1 MAKDREDE
9 KPDHEGPLGKQDA
22 AKAGQDAT
30 NLDVKDARLDD
41 SEDLLDEEYSLSETR
56 SQEVANENIHL
67 GSARNDVE
75 PGSAAEDAASGRGFN
90 PAGDGH
96 PKSELAGGQTSE
108 EGRADPTETTA
119 PTSNDT
125 PSDGGGFH
133 QDVPIANSTG
143 TPNGIIVAGNGAPLQ
158 FVSFDGGTGFVNS
171 GTPATNTQ
179 GGDFSGIAAQNDLL
193 ARSAQTE
200 GSESASSPATPAPQ
214 SSVSGISNTNAP
226 LTAVSEDLSDG
237 TPIGFVAFANDSDA
251 GDTVT
256 YSLIDA
262 SGAPLLTGPF
272 EINALT
278 GVVSVRDSSQLDFET
293 LPVVPLRIKATSTD
307 GSTSTA
313 SFDIPLADVN
323 EAPTAVTLDNQVTF
337 IAENSDTSSSTK
349 VADISVTDDALGTN
363 DLSLTGADADK
374 FEIID
379 NGGSF
384 ELHLKAGVTL
394 DHEADGQF
402 DVTVEVDDAAV
413 GGAPDASQSF
423 SLNVTDVNEA
433 PTAVSLTN
441 TTTSIAENSDT
452 SSSTKVAD
460 ISVTDD
466 ALGTNDLSL
475 TGADADKF
483 EIVDNGGA
491 FELHLKAGVTLDHE
505 ADGQFDVTVEVDDAS
520 VGGTLDASQSFS
532 LSVTDVNEAP
542 TAVTLDNQV
551 TTIAENSDTSSSTK
565 VADISVTDDAL
576 GTNDLSLTG
585 ADADKFEIVDNG
597 GSFELHL
604 KAGVTLDHEA
614 DGQFDVTVEVDD
626 AAVGGTPD
634 ASQSFSLSVTDV
646 NEAPTAVILD
656 NQVTSIAENTDT
668 SSSTKV
674 ADISVTD
681 DALGTNDL
689 SLTGADADK
698 FEIVDNGGSFELHL
712 KAGVTLDHEADGQ
725 FDVTVEVDDASV
737 GGTPDASQSF
747 SLSVTDVNEA
757 PTAVTFDN
765 QVTSIAEN
773 SDTTSS
779 TKVADIS
786 VTDDALGTNDLSLT
800 GADADK
806 FEIVDTGGS
815 FELHLKAGVTLDHE
829 ADGQF
834 DVTVEVDD
842 ASVGG
847 TPDASQ
853 AFSLSV
859 TDVNEAPTAVTLDNQ
874 VTSIA
879 ENSDTSS
886 STKVAD
892 ISVTDDALGTNDLSL
907 TGADADNF
915 EIVDNGGSFELH
927 LKAGV
932 TLDHE
937 SDGQFDV
944 TVEVDD
950 ASVGGTPDASQSFS
964 LSVTDVNEAPTAVTL
979 DNQVTSIAE
988 NSDTTSSTK
997 VADISVT
1004 DDALGTN
1011 DLSLTGADAD
1021 KFEIVDNGGSFEL
1034 HLKAG
1039 VTLDHEADGQFDVTV
1054 EVDDAAVGGTPDAS
1068 QAFSLSV
1075 TDVNEAPTAVTLDNQ
1090 VTSIAEN
1097 SDTSSSTKVA
1107 DISVTDD
1114 ALGTNDLSLTGAD
1127 ADKFEIVDNGG
1138 SFELHLKAGVTLD
1151 HEADGQFDVTVEV
1164 DDAAVGGAPDASQ
1177 SFSLSVTDVNE
1188 APTAVTLDNQ
1198 VTSIAENTDTSSSTK
1213 VADISVTDDA
1223 LGTNDLSLTGADA
1236 DKFEIVDNGGSFE
1249 LHLKAGVT
1257 LDHEAD
1263 GQFDVTVEVDDAAV
1277 GGAPDASQSFSLS
1290 VTDVNEAP
1298 TAVTLDNQVTSI
1310 AENTDTSSSTK
1321 VADISVTDDALGTND
1336 LSLTGADADKFEIV
1350 DNGGSFELHLK
1361 AGVTLDHEA
1370 DGQFDVTVEVDDA
1383 AVGGA
1388 PDASQ
1393 AFSLS
1398 VTDVN
1403 EAPTAVTLDNQVTSI
1418 AENADTSSSSKVA
1431 DISVT
1436 DDALGTNDL
1445 SLTGADA
1452 DKFEIVDNGGNFELH
1467 LKAGVTLDH
1476 EADGQF
1482 DVTVEVDDA
1491 AVGGTPDA
1499 SQAFS
1504 LSVTDVNEAPTA
1516 VTLDNQVI
1524 SIAENTDTSSSTKVA
1539 DISVTDDALGT
1550 NDLSLTGADAD
1561 KFEIVDN
1568 GGAFELHLKAGV
1580 TLDHEADGQF
1590 DVTVEVD
1597 DASVGGTPDASQS
1610 FSLSVIDVNEAPT
1623 AVSLDNQVTS
1633 IAESADTS
1641 SSTKVA
1647 DISVTDDALGT
1658 NDLSLTGADADKFEI
1673 VDTGGSF
1680 ELHLKAG
1687 VTLDHEA
1694 DAQFDVTVEVDDAA
1708 VGGAPDASQSFSLSV
1723 TDVNEAPTAVT
1734 LDNQVTS
1741 IAENTDT
1748 SSSTKV
1754 ADISVTDDALGTND
1768 LSLTGADADKFEIVD
1783 NGGNFE
1789 LHLKAGV
1796 TLDHETDDQFDVTV
1810 EVDDAAVGGTP
1821 DASQS
1826 FSLSVTD
1833 VNEAPTAVTL
1843 DNQVTSIAEN
1853 SDTSSSTK
1861 VADISVTD
1869 DALGTN
1875 DLSLTGADADKFEI
1889 VDNGG
1894 SFELHLKAGVTL
1906 DHEADGQFDVTVEVD
1921 DAAVGGAPD
1930 ASQSFSLSVTDV
1942 NEAPTAVTL
1951 DNQVTSIAENTD
1963 TSSSTKVA
1971 DISVTDDALG
1981 TNDLSLTGA
1990 DADKFEIVDNGGAFE
2005 LHLKAGVTLDHEA
2018 DGQFDVTVEVDDAS
2032 VGGTPDASQS
2042 FSLSVTDVNEA
2053 PTAVTLDNQ
2062 VTSIAESADTSAS
2075 TKVADISV
2083 TDDALGTNDLSLT
2096 GADADKFEIVDNG
2109 GSFELH
2115 LKAGVTL
2122 DHEADGQFD
2131 VTVEADDAS
2140 VGGTPDASQSF
2151 SLSVTDENE
2160 APTAVTLDNQVT
2172 NIAEN
2177 TDTSSSTK
2185 VADISVTDDAL
2196 GTNDL
2201 SLTGADA
2208 DKFEIVDNGGSFEL
2222 HLKAGVTLDHE
2233 ADGQFDVTV
2242 EVDDASVGGT
2252 PDASQSFSLS
2262 VTDVNEAPTAV
2273 TLDNQVTS
2281 IAESADTSSSTKV
2294 ADISVTDDALGTN
2307 DLSLTGADADKF
2319 EIVDNGGSFELHLKA
2334 GVTLDH
2340 EADGQ
2345 FDVTVEADDASV
2357 GGTPDASQSF
2367 SLSVTDVNEAP
2378 TAVTLDNQITS
2389 IAENSDTTSSTKVA
2403 DISVTDDALGTND
2416 LSLTGAD
2423 ADKFEIVDN
2432 GGSFELHL
2440 KAGVTLDH
2448 EADGQFDVTV
2458 EVDDAAVGGTPDASQ
2473 AFSLSVTDVNE
2484 APTAVTLDNQVT
2496 SIAETSDTSSSTKV
2510 ADISVTD
2517 DALGTNDLSLTGADA
2532 DKFEIVDN
2540 GGSFELHLKAGVTLD
2555 HEADGQFDVTVEVDD
2570 AAVGGTPDASQSFSL
2585 SVTDVN
2591 EAPTAV
2597 TLDNQVTNI
2606 AENTDMSSSTKVADI
2621 SVTDDALGTNDLSLT
2636 GADADKFEIVD
2647 NGGAFELHLKAGVT
2661 LDHEA
2666 DGQFDVTVEVDDAA
2680 VGGTPDASQVF
2691 SLSVTDVNE
2700 APTAVTLDNQ
2710 VTSIAESADTS
2721 SSTKVADISVTDD
2734 ALGTNDLSLTGADA
2748 DKFEIVDNGGAFEL
2762 HLKAGVTLDHEADGQ
2777 FDVTVE
2783 VDDAT
2788 VGGTPDASQAFSL
2801 SVTDVNEAPTAVTLD
2816 NQVTSIAENSDTSSS
2831 TKVADISV
2839 TDDALGT
2846 NDLSLTGADAD
2857 KFEIVDNGGSFEL
2870 HLKAGVTLDHE
2881 ADGQFDVT
2889 VEVDDA
2895 SVGGTPDA
2903 SQSFSLSV
2911 TDVNEAPTA
2920 VTLDN
2925 QVTSIAE
2932 NSDTSSS
2939 TKVADISVADDAL
2952 GTNDLSL
2959 TGADADKFEIVDNG
2973 GSFEL
2978 HLKAG
2983 VTLDHEA
2990 DGQFDVTVDVDDA
3003 SVSGTPDASQSFSL
3017 SVADVNEAPTAVTL
3031 DNQVTSIAESADTS
3045 SSTKVADISV
3055 TDDALGTNDLSL
3067 TGADA
3072 DKFEI
3077 VDNGGSFELHLKAGV
3092 TLDHEVDGQFDVT
3105 VEVDDATVGGTPDA
3119 SQSFSL
3125 SVTDVNE
3132 APTAVSLDN
3141 QVTSIAE
3148 NSDTSSSTKV
3158 ADISVTDDA
3167 LGTNDLSL
3175 TGADADKFEIVDN
3188 GGSFELHLKAGVT
3201 LDHEADGQFDVTV
3214 EVDDASV
3221 GGTPDASQAFSLSV
3235 TDVNEAP
3242 TAVTLNNQV
3251 TSIAENSDTSSSTK
3265 VADISVTDDALGTN
3279 DLSLTGADADKFEI
3293 VDNGGAFE
3301 LHLKAGVTLDH
3312 EADGQFDVTVEVDD
3326 ATVGG
3331 TPDASQA
3338 FSLSVT
3344 DVNEAPT
3351 AVTLDNQVTS
3361 IAENSDTSSSTK
3373 VADISVTDDALG
3385 TNDLSL
3391 TGADADKFEIVDN
3404 GGSFELHLKAGVT
3417 LDHEADGQF
3426 DVTVEADD
3434 ASVGGTPDASQ
3445 SFSLSVTDVNEA
3457 PTAVTL
3463 DNQVTSIAE
3472 NTDTSSS
3479 TKVADISVT
3488 DDALGTND
3496 LSLTG
3501 ADADKFEI
3509 VDNGGSFEL
3518 HLKAGVTLDHETDG
3532 QFDVTV
3538 EVDDA
3543 SVGGTLDASQSFSLS
3558 VTDVNEAP
3566 TAVTLDNQV
3575 TTIAENSDTSSST
3588 KVADISVTDD
3598 ALGTNDLSLTGA
3610 DADKFEIVDNGGSFE
3625 LHLKAGVTLDH
3636 EADGQFDVTVE
3647 VDDAAVG
3654 GTPDASQSFSLSVT
3668 DVNEAPTAVIL
3679 DNQVT
3684 SIAENTDTS
3693 SSTKVADISVT
3704 DDALGTNDLSLTGA
3718 DADKFEI
3725 VDNGGSFEL
3734 HLKAGVTLDHEA
3746 DGQFDVTVEVDDAS
3760 VGGTPDASQ
3769 SFSLSVTDVNE
3780 APTAV
3785 TFDNQVTS
3793 IAENSDTTSSTKV
3806 ADISVTDDALGT
3818 NDLSLTGADA
3828 DKFEIVDTGG
3838 SFELHLKAGV
3848 TLDHEA
3854 DGQFDVTVEV
3864 DDASVGGTPDASQA
3878 FSLSVTDVNEAPTA
3892 VTLDNQITSIAENSD
3907 TSSSTKVADI
3917 SVTDDA
3923 LGTNDVS
3930 LTGADADKFEIV
3942 DNGGSFELHLKA
3954 GVTLDHEA
3962 DGQFDVT
3969 VEVDD
3974 AAVGGTPDASQS
3986 FSLSVTDVNE
3996 APTAVTLDNQVT
4008 SIAENSD
4015 TSSSTK
4021 VADISVTDDA
4031 LGTND
4036 LSLTGADAD
4045 KFEIVDNGGSF
4056 ELHLKAG
4063 VTLDHEADGQFDVTV
4078 EVDDASVGGTP
4089 DASQSFSLS
4098 VTDVNEAPTAV
4109 TLDNQ
4114 VTSIAENSDTSSST
4128 KVADISVTDD
4138 ALGTNDLSLTGADA
4152 DKFEIVDTGGAFELH
4167 LKAGVTLD
4175 HETDGQFDVT
4185 VEVDDAAVGG
4195 TPDASQAFSLSVTD
4209 VNEAPTAVTFDNQV
4223 TSIAENSDTSSSTK
4237 VADIS
4242 VTDDAL
4248 GTNDLSLTGA
4258 DADKFEIVDNGGAFE
4273 LHLKAGVTLDHE
4285 ADGQFDV
4292 TVEVDDASVGGTPDA
4307 SQSFSLSV
4315 TDVNEAPTA
4324 VTLDNQVT
4332 SIAESADTSASTKV
4346 ADISVTDD
4354 ALGTNDLS
4362 LTGADAD
4369 KFEIVDNGGSFELH
4383 LKAGVT
4389 LDHEADG
4396 QFDVTVEVDDASVG
4410 GTPDASQAF
4419 SLSVT
4424 DVNEAPTAVTLDNQV
4439 TSIAENS
4446 DTSSST
4452 KVADISVTDDALGTN
4467 DLSLTGADADKFEI
4481 VDNGGSFELHLKAGV
4496 TLDHEADGQFDVTV
4510 EVDDASVGGTPDAS
4524 QSFSLSV
4531 TDVNEAPTAV
4541 TLNNQVT
4548 SIAENSDTSSSTK
4561 VADISVTD
4569 DALGTND
4576 LSLTGADADKFEI
4589 VDNGGAFELHLKAGV
4604 TLDHEADGQFDVT
4617 VEVDDATVGGTPDA
4631 SQAFS
4636 LSVTDVN
4643 EAPTAVTL
4651 DNQVTS
4657 IAENS
4662 DTSSSTKVADISVTD
4677 DALGTND
4684 LSLTGADA
4692 DKFEIVD
4699 NGGSFELH
4707 LKAGVTLDHEAD
4719 GQFDVTVEVDD
4730 ASVGGT
4736 PDASQ
4741 SFSLNVTDVNEDPTA
4756 VTLDN
4761 QITSIAESADTSS
4774 STKVA
4779 DISVTDDA
4787 LGTNDL
4793 SLTGADA
4800 DKFEIV
4806 DNGGSFELH
4815 LKAGVTLDH
4824 EADGQFDVTVEVDDA
4839 SVGGTPDASQ
4849 SFSLNVTDVN
4859 EAPTAVTLDNQVTSI
4874 AENSDTTSSTK
4885 VADIS
4890 VTDDALGTND
4900 LSLTGADADKFEI
4913 VDNGGSFELHLKAG
4927 VTLDHE
4933 ADGQF
4938 DVTVEVD
4945 DASVGGT
4952 PDASQSFSLSVT
4964 DVNEAPTAVTLD
4976 NQVTSIAENSD
4987 TSSSTKVA
4995 DISVTDDALGTND
5008 LSLTGAD
5015 ADKFEIVDNGGS
5027 FELHL
5032 KAGVTLDHEA
5042 DGQFDV
5048 TVEVD
5053 DASVGGTPDASQ
5065 AFSLSVTDVN
5075 EAPTAVTLDNQVTN
5089 IAENTDTSSSTK
5101 VADISVT
5108 DDALGTNDLSL
5119 TGADADKFEIVDNGG
5134 SFELHLK
5141 AGVTLDH
5148 EADGQFDVTVEVDD
5162 ASVGGTPDASQAFS
5176 LSVTDVNEAP
5186 TAVTLDNQ
5194 VTNIAENSDTSS
5206 STKVADISVTD
5217 DALGTNDLSLTGA
5230 DADKFEIVDNG
5241 GSFEL
5246 HLKAG
5251 VTLDHEADGQ
5261 FDVTV
5266 EVDDASVGGTPDAS
5280 QSFSLSVTD
5289 VNEAPTAVTLDNQV
5303 TSIAENS
5310 DTSSSTKVAD
5320 ISVTDDALGTNDLSL
5335 TGADADKFEIV
5346 DNGGSFELHLKAGVT
5361 LDHEAD
5367 GQFDVTVEVDDAAV
5381 GGTPDASQSFSLSV
5395 TDVNE
5400 APTAVTLDNQITSIA
5415 ENSDT
5420 TSSTKV
5426 ADISVTD
5433 DALGTNDL
5441 SLTGADADKF
5451 EIVDNGGSFELHLK
5465 AGVTLDHEADG
5476 QFDVTVDVDDA
5487 SVSGTP
5493 DASQSFSLSVADVN
5507 EAPTAVTLDNQVTS
5521 IAESADTSSSTK
5533 VADISVTD
5541 DALGTNDL
5549 SLTGAD
5555 ADKFEIVDNGGS
5567 FELHLKAGV
5576 TLDHEVDGQF
5586 DVTVEVDD
5594 ATVGGTP
5601 DASQSFSLSV
5611 TDVNEAPTAVS
5622 LDNQVTSIAESADTS
5637 SSTKVADISV
5647 TDDALGTNDLSL
5659 TGADADKFEIVDN
5672 GGSFELHLKAGV
5684 TLDHEADGQFDVTVE
5699 VDDASVGGTPDASQ
5713 SFSLSVTDV
5722 NEAPT
5727 AVSLDNQVTSIA
5739 ENSDT
5744 SSSTK
5749 VADISVTDD
5758 ALGTND
5764 LSLTGADADKFEIV
5778 DNGGSF
5784 ELHLK
5789 AGVTLDHEADGQ
5801 FDVTVEVDDASVGGT
5816 PDASQSFSL
5825 SVTDVNEAPTA
5836 VTLDNQVTSIAE
5848 NADTSSST
5856 KVADIS
5862 VTDDALGTNDLSLTG
5877 ADADKFEIVDN
5888 GGSFELHLKAGVT
5901 LNHEA
5906 DGQFDVTV
5914 EVDDASVG
5922 GTPDASQSF
5931 SLSVTD
5937 VNEAPTAV
5945 TLDNQ
5950 ITSIAEN
5957 SDTSSSTK
5965 VADISVTDDALGTN
5979 DVSLTGADADKFE
5992 IVNNGGNFEL
6002 HLKAGVTLDHETDDQ
6017 FDVTVEVD
6025 DASVGGTPDASQT
6038 FSLSIADANEVS
6050 ATLWS
6055 EDFEDLSNGA
6065 EIDTGDTAWSTDE
6078 SNASLS
6084 SPTHG
6089 VDSGEYRFSETTV
6102 SSNDDAYISWQSE
6115 TIDISGHTGISL
6127 SFDLREDGDLEESG
6141 SWHDYFKAYVE
6152 VDGVRTELLVQDGDA
6167 GLSDQTFTFTDLPEG
6182 DELVIQ
6188 FEGKTTWTGESYY
6201 VDDIVLSGDT
6211 FNEIPVVSGPV
6222 VFAGTED
6229 QTITITEAQLLANA
6243 TDADGDTLS
6252 VENLAASGGTL
6263 SDNGDG
6269 TWDFTPTADFNGT
6282 INLTFDVTDGVNTTA
6297 ATGNVNVAAVNDAA
6311 EVSGPVSFDTVEN
6324 TPLTISEAELLANA
6338 SDVDG
6343 DTLSVQNLSASGG
6356 TLTNNGDGTWD
6367 FTPDTDFDGTINL
6380 TFDVSDGWT
6389 TTAATGTIEVE
6400 DAATGLID
6408 IDVTGNSS
6416 LDTSSGAGSV
6426 VGTAA
6431 AVGLADDESATFS
6444 LTDNA
6449 GGLFSIDS
6457 STGEISVV
6465 GGDAEFTQRSGSS
6478 NPLNGIDVGNDATP
6492 TFVDIDN
6499 DGDLDVFI
6507 GEVNGNLNYYEN
6519 TGTATNANFVA
6530 GSNPFGSTDIG
6541 SESNPTFVD
6550 IDNDGDLDAFVGE
6563 SDGKMNYFENIGTAN
6578 APSFASNQQGAFGI
6592 PDIGSDAAPTFVDI
6606 DNDGDMD
6613 LFVGEDNGTMNF
6625 FQNTG
6630 TASNAEFASGV
6641 SNPFGIG
6648 DVGRDAEITFAD
6660 MDGDGDL
6667 DAIVGE
6673 SDGHLNYF
6681 QNDGTVSNPSFVS
6694 QGTNPFGLSDIGK
6707 DASPTFVD
6715 IDGDGDL
6722 DLFVGEGSDGD
6733 DGSSEDGEI
6742 NFFENTSAGIDFSSP
6757 SSYTVTVEATHDDT
6771 TVSEDVTFHFGT
6783 DGSSGSGQTTT
6794 INSSN
6799 YTDTSSGFTVTAQ
6812 NVSGGSH
6819 TSASVSNISVSS
6831 GRLGASGS
6839 VSDSDSGQSSQLAYD
6854 KASGLSEQIIVD
6866 FDNDVDSA
6874 SFDFASL
6881 YTSSFG
6887 EVGHWAV
6894 YNDGVLVDEGDFSA
6908 SGSSNTGTVSINPLA
6923 DFNQL
6928 VLSANL
6934 QTDGSD
6940 GSDYSISSISFT
6952 EADSVSGETI
6962 TGGSG
6967 TDVIYGM
6974 DGDDT
6979 LYGDGASSASVSITS
6994 GGFESP
7000 SLSDGDWTS
7009 SNLGGWN
7016 LSSGTSSGW
7025 AGIWDPSNGSSLD
7038 GAAEG
7043 DNIAYIYGDSAI
7055 EQTLSHTFDSSNDYE
7070 ISFDVGLGNSEP
7082 DQEYAVNIYAGNN
7095 LIGSQTGTATT
7106 NGGFEEA
7113 TFTIDGDAFSAYD
7126 GQSISIQLA
7135 NTDNDD
7141 NDYIVFDDIEIN
7153 ELSPASSGGDDAL
7166 YGGDG
7171 SDTLIGGAGNDVL
7184 DGGAGDDIFV
7194 FGLGDGNDTA
7204 DGGAGW
7210 TDSVQL
7216 DSGVGTYGVDWTVSI
7231 ESGSITNTGAN
7242 QIDLSSDASGTIT
7255 LSDGSELDFENLEQ
7269 INW

>member
-75 PGSAAEDAASGRGFN
+75 PGSAAEDANSGRGFN

-96 PKSELAGGQTSE
+96 TKSELAGGQTSE
-108 EGRADPTETTA
+108 EGRADPSETTA
-119 PTSNDT
+119 PTSNGT

-171 GTPATNTQ
+171 GTPATNSQ

-193 ARSAQTE
+193 ARSTQTE

-214 SSVSGISNTNAP
+214 SSVSGISNANAP

-323 EAPTAVTLDNQVTF
+323 EAPTAVTLDNQVT
-337 IAENSDTSSSTK
+337 
-349 VADISVTDDALGTN
+349 
-363 DLSLTGADADK
+363 
-374 FEIID
+374 
-379 NGGSF
+379 
-384 ELHLKAGVTL
+384 
-394 DHEADGQF
+394 
-402 DVTVEVDDAAV
+402 
-413 GGAPDASQSF
+413 
-423 SLNVTDVNEA
+423 
-433 PTAVSLTN
+433 
-441 TTTSIAENSDT
+441 
-452 SSSTKVAD
+452 
-460 ISVTDD
+460 
-466 ALGTNDLSL
+466 
-475 TGADADKF
+475 
-483 EIVDNGGA
+483 
-491 FELHLKAGVTLDHE
+491 
-505 ADGQFDVTVEVDDAS
+505 
-520 VGGTLDASQSFS
+520 
-532 LSVTDVNEAP
+532 
-542 TAVTLDNQV
+542 
-551 TTIAENSDTSSSTK
+551 
-565 VADISVTDDAL
+565 
-576 GTNDLSLTG
+576 
-585 ADADKFEIVDNG
+585 
-597 GSFELHL
+597 
-604 KAGVTLDHEA
+604 
-614 DGQFDVTVEVDD
+614 
-626 AAVGGTPD
+626 
-634 ASQSFSLSVTDV
+634 
-646 NEAPTAVILD
+646 
-656 NQVTSIAENTDT
+656 
-668 SSSTKV
+668 
-674 ADISVTD
+674 
-681 DALGTNDL
+681 
-689 SLTGADADK
+689 
-698 FEIVDNGGSFELHL
+698 
-712 KAGVTLDHEADGQ
+712 
-725 FDVTVEVDDASV
+725 
-737 GGTPDASQSF
+737 
-747 SLSVTDVNEA
+747 
-757 PTAVTFDN
+757 
-765 QVTSIAEN
+765 
-773 SDTTSS
+773 
-779 TKVADIS
+779 
-786 VTDDALGTNDLSLT
+786 
-800 GADADK
+800 
-806 FEIVDTGGS
+806 
-815 FELHLKAGVTLDHE
+815 
-829 ADGQF
+829 
-834 DVTVEVDD
+834 
-842 ASVGG
+842 
-847 TPDASQ
+847 
-853 AFSLSV
+853 
-859 TDVNEAPTAVTLDNQ
+859 
-874 VTSIA
+874 
-879 ENSDTSS
+879 
-886 STKVAD
+886 
-892 ISVTDDALGTNDLSL
+892 
-907 TGADADNF
+907 
-915 EIVDNGGSFELH
+915 
-927 LKAGV
+927 
-932 TLDHE
+932 
-937 SDGQFDV
+937 
-944 TVEVDD
+944 
-950 ASVGGTPDASQSFS
+950 
-964 LSVTDVNEAPTAVTL
+964 
-979 DNQVTSIAE
+979 SIAE

-1039 VTLDHEADGQFDVTV
+1039 VTLNYEADGQFDVTV
-1054 EVDDAAVGGTPDAS
+1054 EVDDASVGGT
-1068 QAFSLSV
+1068 
-1075 TDVNEAPTAVTLDNQ
+1075 
-1090 VTSIAEN
+1090 
-1097 SDTSSSTKVA
+1097 
-1107 DISVTDD
+1107 
-1114 ALGTNDLSLTGAD
+1114 
-1127 ADKFEIVDNGG
+1127 
-1138 SFELHLKAGVTLD
+1138 
-1151 HEADGQFDVTVEV
+1151 
-1164 DDAAVGGAPDASQ
+1164 PDASQ

-1263 GQFDVTVEVDDAAV
+1263 GQFDVTVEVDDASV
-1277 GGAPDASQSFSLS
+1277 GGTPDASQAFSLS

-1298 TAVTLDNQVTSI
+1298 TAVSLDNQVTSI

-1350 DNGGSFELHLK
+1350 DN
-1361 AGVTLDHEA
+1361 A
-1370 DGQFDVTVEVDDA
+1370 
-1383 AVGGA
+1383 
-1388 PDASQ
+1388 
-1393 AFSLS
+1393 
-1398 VTDVN
+1398 
-1403 EAPTAVTLDNQVTSI
+1403 
-1418 AENADTSSSSKVA
+1418 
-1431 DISVT
+1431 
-1436 DDALGTNDL
+1436 
-1445 SLTGADA
+1445 
-1452 DKFEIVDNGGNFELH
+1452 
-1467 LKAGVTLDH
+1467 
-1476 EADGQF
+1476 
-1482 DVTVEVDDA
+1482 
-1491 AVGGTPDA
+1491 
-1499 SQAFS
+1499 
-1504 LSVTDVNEAPTA
+1504 
-1516 VTLDNQVI
+1516 
-1524 SIAENTDTSSSTKVA
+1524 
-1539 DISVTDDALGT
+1539 
-1550 NDLSLTGADAD
+1550 
-1561 KFEIVDN
+1561 
-1568 GGAFELHLKAGV
+1568 
-1580 TLDHEADGQF
+1580 
-1590 DVTVEVD
+1590 
-1597 DASVGGTPDASQS
+1597 
-1610 FSLSVIDVNEAPT
+1610 
-1623 AVSLDNQVTS
+1623 
-1633 IAESADTS
+1633 
-1641 SSTKVA
+1641 
-1647 DISVTDDALGT
+1647 
-1658 NDLSLTGADADKFEI
+1658 
-1673 VDTGGSF
+1673 
-1680 ELHLKAG
+1680 
-1687 VTLDHEA
+1687 
-1694 DAQFDVTVEVDDAA
+1694 
-1708 VGGAPDASQSFSLSV
+1708 
-1723 TDVNEAPTAVT
+1723 
-1734 LDNQVTS
+1734 
-1741 IAENTDT
+1741 
-1748 SSSTKV
+1748 
-1754 ADISVTDDALGTND
+1754 
-1768 LSLTGADADKFEIVD
+1768 
-1783 NGGNFE
+1783 
-1789 LHLKAGV
+1789 
-1796 TLDHETDDQFDVTV
+1796 
-1810 EVDDAAVGGTP
+1810 
-1821 DASQS
+1821 
-1826 FSLSVTD
+1826 
-1833 VNEAPTAVTL
+1833 
-1843 DNQVTSIAEN
+1843 
-1853 SDTSSSTK
+1853 
-1861 VADISVTD
+1861 
-1869 DALGTN
+1869 
-1875 DLSLTGADADKFEI
+1875 
-1889 VDNGG
+1889 
-1894 SFELHLKAGVTL
+1894 
-1906 DHEADGQFDVTVEVD
+1906 
-1921 DAAVGGAPD
+1921 
-1930 ASQSFSLSVTDV
+1930 
-1942 NEAPTAVTL
+1942 
-1951 DNQVTSIAENTD
+1951 
-1963 TSSSTKVA
+1963 
-1971 DISVTDDALG
+1971 
-1981 TNDLSLTGA
+1981 
-1990 DADKFEIVDNGGAFE
+1990 
-2005 LHLKAGVTLDHEA
+2005 
-2018 DGQFDVTVEVDDAS
+2018 
-2032 VGGTPDASQS
+2032 
-2042 FSLSVTDVNEA
+2042 
-2053 PTAVTLDNQ
+2053 
-2062 VTSIAESADTSAS
+2062 
-2075 TKVADISV
+2075 
-2083 TDDALGTNDLSLT
+2083 
-2096 GADADKFEIVDNG
+2096 
-2109 GSFELH
+2109 
-2115 LKAGVTL
+2115 
-2122 DHEADGQFD
+2122 
-2131 VTVEADDAS
+2131 
-2140 VGGTPDASQSF
+2140 
-2151 SLSVTDENE
+2151 
-2160 APTAVTLDNQVT
+2160 
-2172 NIAEN
+2172 
-2177 TDTSSSTK
+2177 
-2185 VADISVTDDAL
+2185 
-2196 GTNDL
+2196 
-2201 SLTGADA
+2201 
-2208 DKFEIVDNGGSFEL
+2208 GSFEL

-2262 VTDVNEAPTAV
+2262 VTDVNEAPTTV
-2273 TLDNQVTS
+2273 T
-2281 IAESADTSSSTKV
+2281 
-2294 ADISVTDDALGTN
+2294 
-2307 DLSLTGADADKF
+2307 
-2319 EIVDNGGSFELHLKA
+2319 
-2334 GVTLDH
+2334 
-2340 EADGQ
+2340 
-2345 FDVTVEADDASV
+2345 
-2357 GGTPDASQSF
+2357 
-2367 SLSVTDVNEAP
+2367 
-2378 TAVTLDNQITS
+2378 
-2389 IAENSDTTSSTKVA
+2389 
-2403 DISVTDDALGTND
+2403 
-2416 LSLTGAD
+2416 
-2423 ADKFEIVDN
+2423 
-2432 GGSFELHL
+2432 
-2440 KAGVTLDH
+2440 
-2448 EADGQFDVTV
+2448 
-2458 EVDDAAVGGTPDASQ
+2458 
-2473 AFSLSVTDVNE
+2473 
-2484 APTAVTLDNQVT
+2484 
-2496 SIAETSDTSSSTKV
+2496 
-2510 ADISVTD
+2510 
-2517 DALGTNDLSLTGADA
+2517 
-2532 DKFEIVDN
+2532 
-2540 GGSFELHLKAGVTLD
+2540 
-2555 HEADGQFDVTVEVDD
+2555 
-2570 AAVGGTPDASQSFSL
+2570 
-2585 SVTDVN
+2585 
-2591 EAPTAV
+2591 
-2597 TLDNQVTNI
+2597 
-2606 AENTDMSSSTKVADI
+2606 
-2621 SVTDDALGTNDLSLT
+2621 
-2636 GADADKFEIVD
+2636 
-2647 NGGAFELHLKAGVT
+2647 
-2661 LDHEA
+2661 
-2666 DGQFDVTVEVDDAA
+2666 
-2680 VGGTPDASQVF
+2680 
-2691 SLSVTDVNE
+2691 
-2700 APTAVTLDNQ
+2700 
-2710 VTSIAESADTS
+2710 
-2721 SSTKVADISVTDD
+2721 
-2734 ALGTNDLSLTGADA
+2734 
-2748 DKFEIVDNGGAFEL
+2748 
-2762 HLKAGVTLDHEADGQ
+2762 
-2777 FDVTVE
+2777 
-2783 VDDAT
+2783 
-2788 VGGTPDASQAFSL
+2788 
-2801 SVTDVNEAPTAVTLD
+2801 
-2816 NQVTSIAENSDTSSS
+2816 
-2831 TKVADISV
+2831 
-2839 TDDALGT
+2839 
-2846 NDLSLTGADAD
+2846 
-2857 KFEIVDNGGSFEL
+2857 
-2870 HLKAGVTLDHE
+2870 
-2881 ADGQFDVT
+2881 
-2889 VEVDDA
+2889 
-2895 SVGGTPDA
+2895 
-2903 SQSFSLSV
+2903 
-2911 TDVNEAPTA
+2911 
-2920 VTLDN
+2920 
-2925 QVTSIAE
+2925 
-2932 NSDTSSS
+2932 
-2939 TKVADISVADDAL
+2939 
-2952 GTNDLSL
+2952 
-2959 TGADADKFEIVDNG
+2959 
-2973 GSFEL
+2973 
-2978 HLKAG
+2978 
-2983 VTLDHEA
+2983 
-2990 DGQFDVTVDVDDA
+2990 
-3003 SVSGTPDASQSFSL
+3003 
-3017 SVADVNEAPTAVTL
+3017 
-3031 DNQVTSIAESADTS
+3031 
-3045 SSTKVADISV
+3045 
-3055 TDDALGTNDLSL
+3055 
-3067 TGADA
+3067 
-3072 DKFEI
+3072 
-3077 VDNGGSFELHLKAGV
+3077 
-3092 TLDHEVDGQFDVT
+3092 
-3105 VEVDDATVGGTPDA
+3105 
-3119 SQSFSL
+3119 
-3125 SVTDVNE
+3125 
-3132 APTAVSLDN
+3132 LDN

-3242 TAVTLNNQV
+3242 TAVTL
-3251 TSIAENSDTSSSTK
+3251 
-3265 VADISVTDDALGTN
+3265 
-3279 DLSLTGADADKFEI
+3279 
-3293 VDNGGAFE
+3293 
-3301 LHLKAGVTLDH
+3301 
-3312 EADGQFDVTVEVDD
+3312 
-3326 ATVGG
+3326 
-3331 TPDASQA
+3331 
-3338 FSLSVT
+3338 
-3344 DVNEAPT
+3344 
-3351 AVTLDNQVTS
+3351 
-3361 IAENSDTSSSTK
+3361 
-3373 VADISVTDDALG
+3373 
-3385 TNDLSL
+3385 
-3391 TGADADKFEIVDN
+3391 
-3404 GGSFELHLKAGVT
+3404 
-3417 LDHEADGQF
+3417 
-3426 DVTVEADD
+3426 
-3434 ASVGGTPDASQ
+3434 
-3445 SFSLSVTDVNEA
+3445 
-3457 PTAVTL
+3457 

-3472 NTDTSSS
+3472 NTGTSSS
-3479 TKVADISVT
+3479 TKVADI
-3488 DDALGTND
+3488 L
-3496 LSLTG
+3496 
-3501 ADADKFEI
+3501 
-3509 VDNGGSFEL
+3509 
-3518 HLKAGVTLDHETDG
+3518 
-3532 QFDVTV
+3532 
-3538 EVDDA
+3538 
-3543 SVGGTLDASQSFSLS
+3543 
-3558 VTDVNEAP
+3558 
-3566 TAVTLDNQV
+3566 
-3575 TTIAENSDTSSST
+3575 
-3588 KVADISVTDD
+3588 
-3598 ALGTNDLSLTGA
+3598 
-3610 DADKFEIVDNGGSFE
+3610 
-3625 LHLKAGVTLDH
+3625 
-3636 EADGQFDVTVE
+3636 
-3647 VDDAAVG
+3647 
-3654 GTPDASQSFSLSVT
+3654 
-3668 DVNEAPTAVIL
+3668 
-3679 DNQVT
+3679 
-3684 SIAENTDTS
+3684 
-3693 SSTKVADISVT
+3693 
-3704 DDALGTNDLSLTGA
+3704 
-3718 DADKFEI
+3718 
-3725 VDNGGSFEL
+3725 
-3734 HLKAGVTLDHEA
+3734 
-3746 DGQFDVTVEVDDAS
+3746 
-3760 VGGTPDASQ
+3760 
-3769 SFSLSVTDVNE
+3769 
-3780 APTAV
+3780 
-3785 TFDNQVTS
+3785 
-3793 IAENSDTTSSTKV
+3793 
-3806 ADISVTDDALGT
+3806 
-3818 NDLSLTGADA
+3818 
-3828 DKFEIVDTGG
+3828 
-3838 SFELHLKAGV
+3838 
-3848 TLDHEA
+3848 
-3854 DGQFDVTVEV
+3854 
-3864 DDASVGGTPDASQA
+3864 
-3878 FSLSVTDVNEAPTA
+3878 
-3892 VTLDNQITSIAENSD
+3892 
-3907 TSSSTKVADI
+3907 
-3917 SVTDDA
+3917 
-3923 LGTNDVS
+3923 
-3930 LTGADADKFEIV
+3930 
-3942 DNGGSFELHLKA
+3942 
-3954 GVTLDHEA
+3954 
-3962 DGQFDVT
+3962 
-3969 VEVDD
+3969 
-3974 AAVGGTPDASQS
+3974 
-3986 FSLSVTDVNE
+3986 
-3996 APTAVTLDNQVT
+3996 
-4008 SIAENSD
+4008 
-4015 TSSSTK
+4015 
-4021 VADISVTDDA
+4021 
-4031 LGTND
+4031 
-4036 LSLTGADAD
+4036 
-4045 KFEIVDNGGSF
+4045 
-4056 ELHLKAG
+4056 
-4063 VTLDHEADGQFDVTV
+4063 
-4078 EVDDASVGGTP
+4078 
-4089 DASQSFSLS
+4089 
-4098 VTDVNEAPTAV
+4098 
-4109 TLDNQ
+4109 
-4114 VTSIAENSDTSSST
+4114 
-4128 KVADISVTDD
+4128 
-4138 ALGTNDLSLTGADA
+4138 
-4152 DKFEIVDTGGAFELH
+4152 
-4167 LKAGVTLD
+4167 
-4175 HETDGQFDVT
+4175 
-4185 VEVDDAAVGG
+4185 
-4195 TPDASQAFSLSVTD
+4195 
-4209 VNEAPTAVTFDNQV
+4209 
-4223 TSIAENSDTSSSTK
+4223 
-4237 VADIS
+4237 
-4242 VTDDAL
+4242 
-4248 GTNDLSLTGA
+4248 
-4258 DADKFEIVDNGGAFE
+4258 
-4273 LHLKAGVTLDHE
+4273 
-4285 ADGQFDV
+4285 
-4292 TVEVDDASVGGTPDA
+4292 
-4307 SQSFSLSV
+4307 
-4315 TDVNEAPTA
+4315 
-4324 VTLDNQVT
+4324 
-4332 SIAESADTSASTKV
+4332 
-4346 ADISVTDD
+4346 
-4354 ALGTNDLS
+4354 
-4362 LTGADAD
+4362 
-4369 KFEIVDNGGSFELH
+4369 
-4383 LKAGVT
+4383 
-4389 LDHEADG
+4389 
-4396 QFDVTVEVDDASVG
+4396 
-4410 GTPDASQAF
+4410 
-4419 SLSVT
+4419 
-4424 DVNEAPTAVTLDNQV
+4424 
-4439 TSIAENS
+4439 
-4446 DTSSST
+4446 
-4452 KVADISVTDDALGTN
+4452 
-4467 DLSLTGADADKFEI
+4467 
-4481 VDNGGSFELHLKAGV
+4481 
-4496 TLDHEADGQFDVTV
+4496 
-4510 EVDDASVGGTPDAS
+4510 
-4524 QSFSLSV
+4524 
-4531 TDVNEAPTAV
+4531 
-4541 TLNNQVT
+4541 
-4548 SIAENSDTSSSTK
+4548 
-4561 VADISVTD
+4561 
-4569 DALGTND
+4569 
-4576 LSLTGADADKFEI
+4576 
-4589 VDNGGAFELHLKAGV
+4589 
-4604 TLDHEADGQFDVT
+4604 
-4617 VEVDDATVGGTPDA
+4617 
-4631 SQAFS
+4631 
-4636 LSVTDVN
+4636 
-4643 EAPTAVTL
+4643 
-4651 DNQVTS
+4651 
-4657 IAENS
+4657 
-4662 DTSSSTKVADISVTD
+4662 
-4677 DALGTND
+4677 
-4684 LSLTGADA
+4684 
-4692 DKFEIVD
+4692 
-4699 NGGSFELH
+4699 
-4707 LKAGVTLDHEAD
+4707 
-4719 GQFDVTVEVDD
+4719 
-4730 ASVGGT
+4730 
-4736 PDASQ
+4736 
-4741 SFSLNVTDVNEDPTA
+4741 
-4756 VTLDN
+4756 
-4761 QITSIAESADTSS
+4761 
-4774 STKVA
+4774 
-4779 DISVTDDA
+4779 
-4787 LGTNDL
+4787 
-4793 SLTGADA
+4793 
-4800 DKFEIV
+4800 
-4806 DNGGSFELH
+4806 
-4815 LKAGVTLDH
+4815 
-4824 EADGQFDVTVEVDDA
+4824 
-4839 SVGGTPDASQ
+4839 
-4849 SFSLNVTDVN
+4849 
-4859 EAPTAVTLDNQVTSI
+4859 
-4874 AENSDTTSSTK
+4874 
-4885 VADIS
+4885 

-5053 DASVGGTPDASQ
+5053 DAAVGGTPDASQ
-5065 AFSLSVTDVN
+5065 SFSLSVTDVN
-5075 EAPTAVTLDNQVTN
+5075 EAPTAVTLDNQVTS

-5194 VTNIAENSDTSS
+5194 VTSIAENTDTSSSTKVADISVTDDALGTNDLSLTGADADKFEIVDNGGSFELHLKAGVTLDHEADGQFDVTVEVDDASVGGTPDASQAFSLSVTDVNEAPTAVTLDNQVTSIAENTDTSSSTKVADISVTDDALGTNDLSLTGADADKFEIVDNGGNFELHLKAGVTLDHEADGQFDVTVEVDDASVGGTPDASQAFSLSVTDVNEAPTAVSLDNQVTSIAESADTSSSTKVADISVTDDALGTNDLSLTGADADKFEIVDNGGSFELHLKAGVTLDHEADGQFDVTVEVDDAAVGGTPDASQAFSLSVTDVNEAPTAVTLDNQVTSIAESADTSSSTKVADISVTDDALGTNDLSLTGADADKFEIVDNGGSFELHLKAGVALDHETDGQFDVTVEVDDAAVGGTPDASQSFSLSVTDVNEAPTAVTLDNQVTSIAENSDTTSSTKVADISVTDDALGTNDLSLTGADADKFEIVDNGGSFELHLKAGVTLDHEADGQFDVTVEVDDASVGGTPDASQAFSLSVTDVNEAPTAVTLDNQVTSIAENSDTSS

-5400 APTAVTLDNQITSIA
+5400 APTAVTLDNQVTSIA
-5415 ENSDT
+5415 ENTDT
-5420 TSSTKV
+5420 SSSTKV

-5476 QFDVTVDVDDA
+5476 QFDVTVEVDDA
-5487 SVSGTP
+5487 SVGGTP
-5493 DASQSFSLSVADVN
+5493 DASQAFSLSVTDVN

-5521 IAESADTSSSTK
+5521 IAENTDTSSSTK

-5576 TLDHEVDGQF
+5576 TLDHEADGQF

-5594 ATVGGTP
+5594 AAVGGTP
-5601 DASQSFSLSV
+5601 DASQSFSLSVTDVNEAPTAVTLDNQVTSIAENTDTSSSTKVADISVTDDALGTNDLSLTGADADKFEIVDNGGSFELHLKAGVTLDHEADGQFDVTVEVDDASVGGTPDASQAFSLSVTDVNEAPTAVTLDNQVTSIAENTDTSSSTKVADISVTDDALGTNDLSLTGADADKFEIVDNGGSFELHLKAGVTLDHEADGQFDVTVEVDDASVGGTPDASQAFSLSV

-5699 VDDASVGGTPDASQ
+5699 VDDAAVGGTPDASQAFSLSVTDVNEAPTAVTLDNQVTSIAESADTSSSTKVADISVTDDALGTNDLSLTGADADKFEIVDNGGSFELHLKAGVALDHETDGQFDVTVEVDDAAVGGTPDASQSFSLSVTDVNEAPTAVTLDNQVTSIAENSDTTSSTKVADISVTDDALGTNDLSLTGADADKFEIVDNGGSFELHLKAGVTLDHEADGQFDVTVEVDDASVGGTPDASQAFSLSVTDVNEAPTAVTLDNQVTSIAENSDTTSSTKVADISVTDDALGTNDLSLTGADADKFEIVDNGGAFELHLKAGVTLDHEADGQFDVTVEVDDATVGGTPDASQSFSLSVTDVNEAPTAVTLDNQVTSIAENTDTTSSTKVADISVTDDALGTNDLSLTGADADKFEIVDNGGSFELHLKAGVTLDHEADGQFDVTVEVDDASVGGTPDASQAFSLSVTDVNEAPTAVTLDNQVTSIAENTDTTSSTKVADISVTDDALGTNDLSLTGADADKFEIVDNGGSFELHLKAGVTLDHEADGQFDVTVEVDDASVGGTPDASQ

-5727 AVSLDNQVTSIA
+5727 AVTLDNQVTSIAENLDTSSSSTKVADISVTDDALGTNDLSLTGADADKFEIVDNGGSFELHLKAGVTLDHEADGQFDVTVEVDDASVGGTPDASQAFSLSVTDVNEAPTAVTLDNQVTSIA

-5848 NADTSSST
+5848 NTDTSSSTKVADISVTDDALGTNDLSLTGADADKFEIVDTGGNFELHLKAGVTLDHETDGQFDVTVEVDDAAVGGTPDASQSFSLSVTDVNEAPTAVTLDNQVTSIAENTDTSSSTKVADISVTDDALGTNDLSLTGADADKFEIVDNGGSFELHLKAGVTLDHEADGQFDVTVEVDDASVGGTPDASQGFSLSVTDVNESPTAVTLDNQVTSIAENADTSSSTKVADISVTDDALGTNDLSLTGADADKFEIVDTGGNFELHLKAGVTLDHEADGQFDVTVEVDDASVGGTPDASQGFSLSVTDVNEAPTAVTLDNQVTSIAENTDTSSSTKVADISVTDDALGTNDLSLTGADADKFEIVDNGGSFELHLKAGVTLDHEAVGQFDVTVEVDDAAVGGTPDASQAFSLSVTDVNEAPTAVTLDNQVTSIAENSDTSSSTKVADISVTDDALGTNDLSLTGADADKFEIVDNGGAFELHLKAGVTLDHETDGQFDVTVEVDDAAVGGTPDASQSFSLSVTDVNEAPTAVTLDNQVTSIAENTDTSSSTKVADISVTDDALGTNDLSLTGADADKFEIVDNGGSFELHLKAGVTLDHEADGQFDVTVEVDDASVGGTPDASQGFSLSVTDVNEAPTAVTLDNQVTSIAENADTSSST

-5901 LNHEA
+5901 LDHEA

-5914 EVDDASVG
+5914 EVDDATVG

-5950 ITSIAEN
+5950 VTSIAEN
-5957 SDTSSSTK
+5957 ADTSSSTK

-5979 DVSLTGADADKFE
+5979 DLSLTGADADKFE
-5992 IVNNGGNFEL
+5992 IVDNGGSFEL
-6002 HLKAGVTLDHETDDQ
+6002 HLKAGVTLDHEADGQ

-6025 DASVGGTPDASQT
+6025 DASVGGTPDASQAFSLSVT
-6038 FSLSIADANEVS
+6038 DVNEAPTAVTLDNQVTSIAESADTSSSTKVADISVTDDALGTNDLSLTGADADKFEIVDNGGNFELHLKAGVTLDHETDGQFDVTVEVDDAAVGGTPDASQAFSLSIADANEIS

-6343 DTLSVQNLSASGG
+6343 DTLSVQNLSASRG

-6449 GGLFSIDS
+6449 GGRFSIDS

-6465 GGDAEFTQRSGSS
+6465 GGDAEFAQRSGSS

-6694 QGTNPFGLSDIGK
+6694 QGTNPFGLSDIGT

-6979 LYGDGASSASVSITS
+6979 LYGDGESSASVSITS
-6994 GGFESP
+6994 GGFENP

-7055 EQTLSHTFDSSNDYE
+7055 EQTLSHTFDSSKDYE

-7126 GQSISIQLA
+7126 GQSIRIQLA